1 MTYSAGSTIVDDDY
15 NIFATGNA
23 AGTGDQ
29 SVANINS
36 ILGTGSG
43 EFGYGQSG
51 GLPAVTAGTEVQAT
65 SWANLLT
72 RNSTLASHQG
82 TSITAISN
90 PSGGDTIT
98 AYSALS
104 ANITATY
111 NGKLNAAASG
121 SDSSVSSVTTASWNT
136 SSVLTKTFTFASR
149 NQLRYF
155 FNAGGL
161 IRLSWSRTGGT
172 GSTQNT
178 SWTNTLTAAGTIV
191 ISGVGTSKTIAGVA
205 YTGITK
211 IGGSGTTRTLLTGT
225 GVMTPISAS
234 EQLLYDQI
242 PPSGYGDNEI
252 QVFGSIP
259 SNGTVLTLKT
269 DLSDDYTP
277 PNPGSPDL
285 VDGTL
290 TQVSTIRPP
299 STTHLT
305 ASWGTVTQNS
315 PSWVQS

>member
-1 MTYSAGSTIVDDDY
+1 MTYSSGSIIVDDDY

-23 AGTGDQ
+23 AGTGDA
-29 SVANINS
+29 SVANINT

-43 EFGYGQSG
+43 IFGYGQSG
-51 GLPAVTAGTEVQAT
+51 GLPAQNTGDSIDAAD
-65 SWANLLT
+65 WALLLT

-82 TSITAISN
+82 TSITALTN
-90 PSGGDTIT
+90 PSSGNTV
-98 AYSALS
+98 AAFAALS

-121 SDSSVSSVTTASWNT
+121 SDASVSSVTTTAWNT

-149 NQLRYF
+149 DQLRYF
-155 FNAGGL
+155 FNTGGL

-172 GSTQNT
+172 ASSQNT

-191 ISGVGTSKTIAGVA
+191 ISGIGTSKTIAGVA

-211 IGGSGTTRTLLTGT
+211 VGGSGTVRTLLTGT
-225 GVMTPISAS
+225 GVLSPIASS

-252 QVFGSIP
+252 QVLGSIP
-259 SNGTVLTLKT
+259 NNGTVLTLKT

-277 PNPGSPDL
+277 PDPGSPDL
-285 VDGTL
+285 VNGTL
-290 TQVSTIRPP
+290 TQVSTIRFP
-299 STTHLT
+299 STTHIADT
-305 ASWGTVTQNS
+305 WGSVSQNS

>member
-1 MTYSAGSTIVDDDY
+1 MTYSAGQIIVDDDY

-51 GLPAVTAGTEVQAT
+51 GLPAVTAGNEVEAT

-90 PSGGDTIT
+90 PSGGDIIT
-98 AYSALS
+98 AYAALS

-121 SDSSVSSVTTASWNT
+121 SDASVSSVTTTSWNT

-172 GSTQNT
+172 GSSQNT

-191 ISGVGTSKTIAGVA
+191 ISGFGTSKTIAGVA

-211 IGGSGTTRTLLTGT
+211 IGGSGTPRALLTGT
-225 GVMTPISAS
+225 GVLSPIAS
-234 EQLLYDQI
+234 TEQQLYDQI

-252 QVFGSIP
+252 EVYGSIP
-259 SNGTVLTLKT
+259 TNGTVLTLKT

-277 PNPGSPDL
+277 PDPGSPDL

-290 TQVSTIRPP
+290 TQVSTIRFP
-299 STTHLT
+299 STTHIADT
-305 ASWGTVTQNS
+305 WGTVSQNS

>member
-1 MTYSAGSTIVDDDY
+1 MTYSAGNTIVDDDY

-23 AGTGDQ
+23 AGSGDA
-29 SVANINS
+29 SVANINT

-43 EFGYGQSG
+43 IFGYGQSG
-51 GLPAVTAGTEVQAT
+51 GLAAVSAGNTVLASE
-65 SWANLLT
+65 WANLLT
-72 RNSTLASHQG
+72 RNTLLASHQG

-90 PSGGDTIT
+90 PSGGDTIA

-121 SDSSVSSVTTASWNT
+121 SDASVSSVTTTAWNT

-172 GSTQNT
+172 GSSQNT

-191 ISGVGTSKTIAGVA
+191 ISGAGVSKTIAGVA

-211 IGGSGTTRTLLTGT
+211 IGGSGSTRTLLTGT
-225 GVMTPISAS
+225 GVLSPIAAS

-252 QVFGSIP
+252 QLFGSIP
-259 SNGTVLTLKT
+259 ANGTVLTLKT

-277 PNPGSPDL
+277 PDPGSPDL

-290 TQVSTIRPP
+290 TQVSTIRFP
-299 STTHLT
+299 STTHLADT
-305 ASWGTVTQNS
+305 WGSVSQNS
-315 PSWVQS
+315 PTWAQS